1 LIALRR
7 VTKRYGLGKPVLRDV
22 ELELDG
28 GAVVVVE
35 GPNGAGKS
43 TLLRL
48 VAGVS
53 TPTAGR
59 VDRARGVTVGYA
71 PEGLALV
78 PGLTGGS
85 WLRQLGLVR
94 GRTGGADVAA
104 ALGAVLDRPVMS
116 LSHGQRQRIALAA
129 AVDGEPDVVVL
140 DEPTNGLDTE
150 ASAALEQLLRAA
162 AGRGAAVVCAGHGL
176 LVGVGR
182 HLRVADGGLAW
193 VDTPAPARVRVVG
206 TGSAPAADAPG
217 LVHVAD
223 GSDGT
228 WVAIVEAGHSD
239 AVLIAV
245 LAAGASVREV
255 GPAWSATNSPR
266 WRARARCWRRW
277 PRTCSCSSGS
287 TRTARTRSTRPTRS
301 PRSR

>member
-71 PEGLALV
+71 PEGLTLV
-78 PGLTGGS
+78 PGLTGGA

-94 GRTGGADVAA
+94 GRADGAEVAA

-129 AVDGEPDVVVL
+129 ALDGEPDVVVL

-150 ASAALEQLLRAA
+150 ASAALEELLRVAA
-162 AGRGAAVVCAGHGL
+162 ARGAAVVCAGHGL

-193 VDTPAPARVRVVG
+193 VDAPAPARVRVVG

-228 WVAIVEAGHSD
+228 WIAVVEAAHSD
-239 AVLIAV
+239 VVLAAV

-255 GPAWSATNSPR
+255 GPA
-266 WRARARCWRRW
+266 
-277 PRTCSCSSGS
+277 
-287 TRTARTRSTRPTRS
+287 
-301 PRSR
+301 